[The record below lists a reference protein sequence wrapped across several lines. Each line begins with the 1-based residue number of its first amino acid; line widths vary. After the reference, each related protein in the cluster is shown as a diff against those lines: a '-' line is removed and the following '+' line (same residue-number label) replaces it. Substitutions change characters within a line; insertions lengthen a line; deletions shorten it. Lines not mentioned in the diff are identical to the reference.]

1 MSDST
6 QCNGRLYSLQCL
18 RVLTATPGHLEIPTR
33 QISGPVRVEE
43 DAASPL
49 QPVLPAVK
57 ADDKTQNCTCDT
69 TFFFFLEQ
77 NKFLYFKSAHFKQ
90 VRKYIHMITQLPA
103 TDQHHFLLSLCASVH
118 FWTNIW
124 KSIKPINLI
133 FRGNS
138 SSDPGKTWLYFEKNC
153 P

>member
-1 MSDST
+1 MQWQT
-6 QCNGRLYSLQCL
+6 
-18 RVLTATPGHLEIPTR
+18 VLTAMSESTYCNAWP
-33 QISGPVRVEE
+33 SGDSNTTDFWSGESWRRCGL
-43 DAASPL
+43 ASPTCT
-49 QPVLPAVK
+49 PSCK
-57 ADDKTQNCTCDT
+57 GRRQNTELYMRHNI
-69 TFFFFLEQ
+69 FFFLEQ